1 MVVLEK
7 SYLMETLLQFV
18 SVEEHVESL
27 LDKLPTFS
35 ETCSNFMKVAQEI
48 NTRWM
53 SAGINYSLLFS
64 IQIITNTSFYFS
76 LVVVT

>member
-48 NTRWM
+48 NTR
-53 SAGINYSLLFS
+53 
-64 IQIITNTSFYFS
+64 
-76 LVVVT
+76 